1 MELPK
6 GKVVTVLGPV
16 EPSALGTVLTHEH
29 LSDTLDDRVFVSQPQ
44 VHHAAMSACPF
55 TLENLWWIRQ
65 YPYSHPNNLVF
76 HGDDVQSA
84 VLEEMHFFKSQGGGT
99 VVENTC
105 RGMGRN
111 IPFMRRVASL
121 TGLHVVAGTGYYV
134 TANYTADT
142 LGKSIETMS
151 QEFTKDI
158 TEGADGTDSRC
169 GVLGELGCSWPLRDF
184 EKNVLRAA
192 AGVQE
197 ATGCPA
203 IIHPGRDPKAPFEI
217 VRIFAEAGGNLKQT
231 VMSHLDRTLLEA
243 DVLAEFAGLG
253 CYCEYDLFGIETSH
267 YQPEPRFDMP
277 SDAQRLSLLKSL
289 VDQGFEDRIVV
300 SHDIHTKHRLMKY
313 GGHGYS
319 HILLN
324 IIPKMLQ
331 RGFSEE
337 VVHKITQLNPR
348 TWLTFR

>member
-65 YPYSHPNNLVF
+65 FPYSHPNNLVF
-76 HGDDVQSA
+76 HGDDVHSA
-84 VLEEMHFFKSQGGGT
+84 VLEEMRFFKSQGGGT

-105 RGMGRN
+105 RGMGRD

-151 QEFTKDI
+151 QEFTEDI

-231 VMSHLDRTLLEA
+231 VMSHLDHEVWRTRLLA
-243 DVLAEFAGLG
+243 HTAQHH
-253 CYCEYDLFGIETSH
+253 S
-267 YQPEPRFDMP
+267 Q
-277 SDAQRLSLLKSL
+277 DA
-289 VDQGFEDRIVV
+289 
-300 SHDIHTKHRLMKY
+300 TTW
-313 GGHGYS
+313 
-319 HILLN
+319 
-324 IIPKMLQ
+324 LQ
-331 RGFSEE
+331 RGGGPQDHPAQPKHLAHVSLNHPDD
-337 VVHKITQLNPR
+337 VHCSTSSHPLSRSLSVHMHLPGN
-348 TWLTFR
+348 LTSVSRVT